1 MKTFNLVSRSD
12 FFLKWTIHERG
23 HCLSSLN
30 TCLNKS
36 FWTLNKPVRSMSS
49 VKLVSGWSCLKYR
62 FFYSLYIEDCMT
74 QSLDDFLFPT
84 LLINVCTAKK
94 AILLGNQILKQS
106 QGRFNSELVARVRYL
121 GKAAL
126 WFNLLAWGRVESVPL
141 GEARLSNRKK
151 LHYNSTRKSQR
162 PPLVLKYKKV
172 TENKIKRKK
181 KCVRITWPVSCICF
195 GSNFS
200 NSELSERLPFT
211 HLLTK
216 KKRTKIRPRHRRL
229 RPQAAAPGGS
239 RFRWTFP
246 SQGSKGGTK
255 RE

>member
-1 MKTFNLVSRSD
+1 M
-12 FFLKWTIHERG
+12 
-23 HCLSSLN
+23 SSLN

-216 KKRTKIRPRHRRL
+216 KKAHRN
-229 RPQAAAPGGS
+229 PATSPAAAPAGCSTGWEQVPVD
-239 RFRWTFP
+239 F
-246 SQGSKGGTK
+246 SQSGEQRGNETGIEDCPQADSVYS
-255 RE
+255 